1 MRPIKLVMNA
11 FGPYASKEEVDFE
24 AFGEN
29 GLFLITGDTGSGKT
43 TIFDAIT
50 FALFNRTSGM
60 DRSISNIRSDFAG
73 AEEETYVEFTFSHIG
88 QTYQIYRSA
97 EYEKIKKKN
106 CENAYCIKRCFN

>member
-1 MRPIKLVMNA
+1 MKL
-11 FGPYASKEEVDFE
+11 EDFSNSDFQQALKRNIRTLTRGKTVSE
-24 AFGEN
+24 HPKAILLG
-29 GLFLITGDTGSGKT
+29 GQSGSGKT

-88 QTYQIYRSA
+88 QTYQIYRSPQ
-97 EYEKIKKKN
+97 YEKIKKV
-106 CENAYCIKRCFN
+106 YF

>member
-1 MRPIKLVMNA
+1 MRPIKLIMNA

-24 AFGEN
+24 AFGEH

-73 AEEETYVEFTFSHIG
+73 AEEETYVEFTFSH
-88 QTYQIYRSA
+88 TLP
-97 EYEKIKKKN
+97 
-106 CENAYCIKRCFN
+106 